1 MHSTRR
7 HVELV
12 RATHVTLPGNQRRV
26 LQSTQLCTRDAHG
39 CYHDAAICPIHVI
52 HHAIRSPNRSPPT
65 THPHLLFAASCIDHK
80 HVSMQIGD
88 EVELHSLVTRA
99 GLNGSTGTLVYFDSD
114 ADRWQ
119 VALTNS
125 LGGVRARSINIRRDR
140 IELYPPDGPSLRVM
154 RSRWQY
160 PDNADRSAQ
169 HILTTYM
176 KGQMLM
182 SFAGNI
188 LIHTTGSPPR
198 SFKPPTVLTILETG
212 TRLWDTETLL
222 NSIRSSVPSSVTV
235 RDVCLPW
242 TTPSEQ
248 TFLSSINAMIL
259 RAHSTSD
266 IAYVAVRT
274 NSNTPR
280 FGILHALSGENTD
293 IQRLLLNKG
302 TVLCSP
308 TEAIVYHKDNMVKL
322 PTSMTL
328 LQATRKVTDMI
339 LHGSDTPCPIC
350 LEPPS
355 AEMPT
360 VFVPC
365 ECKAPIHLSC
375 LRLLYENRK
384 TECPLCRT
392 ALGSPD
398 MR

>member
-1 MHSTRR
+1 
-7 HVELV
+7 
-12 RATHVTLPGNQRRV
+12 
-26 LQSTQLCTRDAHG
+26 
-39 CYHDAAICPIHVI
+39 
-52 HHAIRSPNRSPPT
+52 
-65 THPHLLFAASCIDHK
+65 
-80 HVSMQIGD
+80 MQTGD
-88 EVELHSLVTRA
+88 EVEFHSLVARSD
-99 GLNGSTGTLVYFDSD
+99 LNGSAGTLLDFDSV
-114 ADRWQ
+114 AGRWQ
-119 VALTNS
+119 VAVLS
-125 LGGVRARSINIRRDR
+125 SSERVRARSINIRRDR
-140 IELYPPDGPSLRVM
+140 IELSPVDAPSVCVT
-154 RSRWQY
+154 RSRWLD

-169 HILTTYM
+169 HVLTSYM
-176 KGQMLM
+176 KGQMSV

-222 NSIRSSVPSSVTV
+222 SSIRSSIPSSVAV

-242 TTPSEQ
+242 TTPSQQ

-266 IAYVAVRT
+266 IVYVAVRT
-274 NSNTPR
+274 NSNTQR
-280 FGILHALSGENTD
+280 FGILHALSGENAD
-293 IQRLLLNKG
+293 IQRLILNKG

-308 TEAIVYHKDNMVKL
+308 TEAIVYHRDNMVKL

-339 LHGSDTPCPIC
+339 LHGIDTPCPIC